1 MTRTFANTFPRWME
15 DFYSLMNN
23 SAEMRADIH
32 ELIIELEAERELSDQ
47 QAKLIHSVLTQY
59 VSLYHICNR
68 SPEKF
73 NGMIQFM
80 KPEDHGRL

>member
-1 MTRTFANTFPRWME
+1 MARTFSENFPQWMQ
-15 DFYSLMNN
+15 DFYSMMNN

-47 QAKLIHSVLTQY
+47 QAKLVHGVLTQY

-68 SPEKF
+68 SPEKL

-80 KPEDHGRL
+80 KPEDNGRL